1 MKLALWMLCGIALL
15 FVAGCGKNAT
25 EQRVQ
30 RFIDSHVEAVSPLI
44 KESALAYW
52 SAATTGDSAEY
63 GKYMKADYQ
72 VRRAYSNPFEYK
84 QLGDWKASGQVADPV
99 LARQLDV
106 LLNAYLPNQV
116 ENDLLRQI
124 VTLAARTEERFSTFR
139 GKVDERE
146 RSGNEIADILRTASD
161 PKLREK
167 AWLASKQVG
176 PLVAPDI
183 IKLVKMRNR
192 AAQKLGFENWHALAM
207 KSGEQDAVV
216 ISGIFA
222 DLNRLTEEPY
232 RSLKAEIDS
241 ILAIRQG
248 VRSGRIQPWNYHD
261 PFFQESPQVYEVN
274 LDKYYADKDVKTL
287 ASVYFSGIDLPVDSI
302 FARSDL
308 FERKGKNPHA
318 FSTDIDRQGDVRV
331 LCNLKNDEYWME
343 TLLHELGH
351 GVYDFYKKPGTP
363 FLLREPAHSFT
374 TEGIANFFGR
384 LSRNAG
390 WMKATLGLSD
400 GEAAQIRGVTVRYAR
415 MKQLIFARWSMVM
428 FNFEKELYV
437 NPDQDLNALWWNLV
451 EKYQFMRKPDGRNAP
466 DWAAKIH
473 FVMAPC
479 YYHNYLLGELF
490 ASQVRQAIAQ
500 NIPGLKQDQDMA
512 FTGDK
517 RIGEF
522 LKSKIFEEGKILP
535 WNEMIAKATG
545 EPLNPKYFVEE
556 FVK

>member
-1 MKLALWMLCGIALL
+1 MKSALWMLCWTVLL
-15 FVAGCGKNAT
+15 FVAGCGRNPT
-25 EQRVQ
+25 ERRVQ
-30 RFIDSHVEAVSPLI
+30 RFIDNHVAALSPLM

-63 GKYMKADYQ
+63 NRYIKADYR
-72 VRRAYSNPFEYK
+72 VRHAYSNPFEYR
-84 QLGDWKASGQVADPV
+84 QLGEWKASGKITDPL

-116 ENDLLRQI
+116 EKDQLREI

-139 GKVDERE
+139 GKAGGRE
-146 RSGNEIADILRTASD
+146 MSSNEIAGILKSSTD
-161 PKLREK
+161 PKLREE

-176 PLVAPDI
+176 PIVAPDI
-183 IKLVKMRNR
+183 IRLVKMRNR
-192 AAQKLGFENWHALAM
+192 AAMKLGFDNWYTLSM
-207 KSGEQDAVV
+207 KAGEQDAAV
-216 ISGIFA
+216 ISGIFG
-222 DLNRLTEEPY
+222 DLDRLTEEPY
-232 RSLKAEIDS
+232 RALKAEIDS
-241 ILAIRQG
+241 ILAARQG
-248 VRSGRIQPWNYHD
+248 VRQDAIRPWSYHD
-261 PFFQESPQVYEVN
+261 AFFQESPQVYEVK
-274 LDKYYADKDVKTL
+274 LDRYYAGRDVKTI
-287 ASVYFSGIDLPVDSI
+287 ASDYFSGIGLPVDAI
-302 FARSDL
+302 FEQSDL

-318 FSTDIDRQGDVRV
+318 FSSDIDRQGDVRL

-343 TLLHELGH
+343 TMLHELGH
-351 GVYDFYKKPGTP
+351 GVYDLYRNPGTP
-363 FLLREPAHSFT
+363 FLLREPSHPFT

-390 WMKATLGLSD
+390 WMKAMLGLSED
-400 GEAAQIRGVTVRYAR
+400 EAAKIRGVTVRYAR
-415 MKQLIFARWSMVM
+415 MKQLIFARWSLVM
-428 FNFEKELYV
+428 FNFERELYA

-451 EKYQFMRKPDGRNAP
+451 EKYQFVKKPAGRNAP

-490 ASQVRQAIAQ
+490 ASQVRHALAES
-500 NIPGLKQDQDMA
+500 IPGLKQDSDPA

-517 RIGEF
+517 RIGRF
-522 LKSKIFEEGKILP
+522 LKSKIFEEAKILP
-535 WNEMIAKATG
+535 WNEMIAGATG